1 VSVGSRIL
9 ETMTDPID
17 EWLLKHVDERF
28 YEAFPRDYFHDSLM
42 LALAALQAP
51 RRTLSVL
58 TEDQFFRGSDDENVL
73 QLRLDPDDLDE
84 ESYRKTAK
92 LQIVN
97 LYYHTLETF
106 LRLFLAHRPGVDR
119 PWLEMA
125 RETEFRKF
133 KSKAAK
139 LARIS
144 ATWDGSHTEDEAF
157 RLAFWPE
164 RSPDDQD
171 ARLLSAA
178 KEWMRLAA
186 SETIDGP
193 AYNAFKHGLGLQSGE
208 ELLAWYPAGQD
219 PRQNRD
225 AEPVF
230 KADGDALILLRWEKE
245 ADGSRHWVRETRW
258 LRLKEK
264 ISVTFVVHRWYIPAL
279 LAVGATRFLGR
290 DLEPFSLPAWGPGD
304 ALRHIYRE
312 PGIRMTQFSQK
323 LGIADWPRERRRAR
337 RRHSR

>member
-1 VSVGSRIL
+1 
-9 ETMTDPID
+9 MTDPID

-186 SETIDGP
+186 SETIDDP
-193 AYNAFKHGLGLQSGE
+193 PTTRSSTASGSNQ
-208 ELLAWYPAGQD
+208 A
-219 PRQNRD
+219 RSC
-225 AEPVF
+225 
-230 KADGDALILLRWEKE
+230 LR
-245 ADGSRHWVRETRW
+245 
-258 LRLKEK
+258 
-264 ISVTFVVHRWYIPAL
+264 
-279 LAVGATRFLGR
+279 
-290 DLEPFSLPAWGPGD
+290 
-304 ALRHIYRE
+304 
-312 PGIRMTQFSQK
+312 GI
-323 LGIADWPRERRRAR
+323 RRAR
-337 RRHSR
+337 IRDRIATPSLCSRPMETPSFCCGGRRRRTDLDTGFVKPAGFGSRRRSPSPSSCTAGTSPHSLRLARHASSGATWSRSLCRPGVREMPSVTSTGSPASV